1 MSSDAAEFEIEAI
14 ALCDLVR
21 QESSGKL
28 ILIGLYN
35 DIIMVQDLPA
45 PLQFTVVP
53 LVKAHK
59 AGPFEVVVE
68 LRDQHGNSMLPQ
80 KISAAGAYAGEEG
93 RAQWMPLPMPPFQM
107 NLEGKYDVWV
117 EFLGS
122 AKRSLTFE
130 LRRAQPVVRMKQ
142 EPGAVH

>member
-1 MSSDAAEFEIEAI
+1 MNTDAAEFEIEAI
-14 ALCDLVR
+14 ALCDQVR
-21 QESSGKL
+21 HEISGKL

-35 DIIMVQDLPA
+35 DIIMVQNLPT

-53 LVKAHK
+53 LVRAHK
-59 AGPFEVVVE
+59 AGPFEVSVE

-80 KISAAGAYAGEEG
+80 KISATGGYTGEEG
-93 RAQWMPLPMPPFQM
+93 RAQWMPLPLPPFQM

-122 AKRSLTFE
+122 AKRAFTFE
-130 LRRAQPVVRMKQ
+130 LRRAQPVVQMKK